1 MKNITKFALMRP
13 VTMLLALVTVLYFGL
28 QGVFGSPME
37 LTPDINFPMMI
48 IYTTFPGAGP
58 EDIVETINKPLE
70 NAVATLSGIKTYYSY
85 GMENVSMM
93 MLRYEYGTNM
103 DSAYLDLRK
112 EMDIAKNSLPEDAS
126 DPTIMEMDMNA
137 MPVMQIMI
145 RGGSDGNLRSY
156 VNDEILPELEKISSV
171 AEATVNGGRE
181 SYIRIELDRAKMEQ
195 YGLNMDTLSSLIAA
209 ADFTIPSGSIDH
221 GDQSLNV
228 STGASYKSVEAIRT
242 ITLPLKSGE
251 VIHLSDVATVY
262 DKLEDRK
269 SVARYDGEDIV
280 TVSVSKQQRASAV
293 DVSRAVHSTFDRLK
307 AENPTLSMEVIY
319 DSADNI
325 QESLN
330 GVFQT
335 LAAAVVLAMLILF
348 IFFGDLKA
356 SLIVGTSIPIS
367 VMVALCCMSAMGF
380 SMNLISV
387 GSLVLGVGMVVD
399 NSIVV
404 LDSCFR
410 QKNVRKLS
418 FYEGA
423 LQGAEYV
430 LGSVAGSTATTC
442 VVFLPLAL
450 LSGMSGQL
458 FSQFGFMIV
467 FCMVASLLSACTIV
481 PLLFYF
487 LHPQEKKEAPVNHV
501 MKAIEDGY
509 RGIARRILPH
519 SRLTIL
525 AVVLLLV
532 MSFVMAGRLG
542 MELQPEMDEGQIAV
556 TVNLKPSQDIEK
568 INETLLKVEEIVAA
582 DPDVKNYLVSYGS
595 SGVGMS
601 LGSSSATVTAYLYD
615 KGFGKDKPRK
625 RTTDEVIADWKAPMQ
640 TIPDASVTMAKAS
653 SSGMSSMTRA
663 DVECDLEGAEL
674 DVVKD
679 TADQIV
685 EALRDKPYVTKV
697 HSSMENGAPRVKVDV
712 DPVKAQAEGLTP
724 AGIAGG
730 LYTAIS
736 GKEVMSFTVDA
747 KEYKVRLEYPD
758 DTFAS
763 VEELKGWLL
772 TTPAGKK
779 IPLSDVAEVTL
790 EDSPQTLL
798 RKDKRYY
805 VQITA
810 QAVEEYKK
818 TAEAEMKAFVE
829 SWQKPIGVESVANA
843 QDESMREEMGNL
855 GNALITA
862 VFLVFVVM
870 AVQFES
876 IKFSFM
882 VMFTIPFSLIGSF
895 ALLFLGDVKISMI
908 SMIGFLMLVGTV
920 VNNGILYVDTATH
933 LRSESGDLDNSLV
946 EAGAIRLRPIFMT
959 TLTTII
965 AMVPMGLKI
974 GKAGQYL
981 QGLALVNIGGL
992 VASTTLSLLLLPV
1005 LYRMMSQYRKKP
1017 DEITDLD

>member
-1 MKNITKFALMRP
+1 MKNLTKFALMRP

-28 QGVFGSPME
+28 QGVLGSPME

-70 NAVATLSGIKTYYSY
+70 NSVATLSGIKTYYSY
-85 GMENVSMM
+85 GMENVSLM

-112 EMDIAKNSLPEDAS
+112 QMDIAKNNLPDDAS

-137 MPVMQIMI
+137 MPVMQLMI
-145 RGGSDGNLRSY
+145 RGGTDGNLRSY
-156 VNDEILPELEKISSV
+156 VNDEIIPELEKISSV

-195 YGLNMDTLSSLIAA
+195 YGLTMDTLSQLIAA

-228 STGASYKSVEAIRT
+228 STGASYKSVEAIKT
-242 ITLPLKSGE
+242 ITLPLRSGE

-262 DKLEDRK
+262 DKLQDRK

-280 TVSVSKQQRASAV
+280 TVSVSKQQSASAV
-293 DVSRAVHSTFDRLK
+293 DVSRAVHQTFETLK
-307 AENPTLSMEVIY
+307 QKNPSLSMEIIR

-325 QESLN
+325 KDSLK

-335 LAAAVVLAMLILF
+335 LALAVVLAMMILF

-356 SLIVGTSIPIS
+356 SLIVGTSIPVS

-410 QKNVRKLS
+410 QKTVRKLS

-430 LGSVAGSTATTC
+430 LGSIAGSTATTC

-450 LSGMSGQL
+450 LTGMSGQL
-458 FSQFGFMIV
+458 FSQLGFTIV
-467 FCMVASLLSACTIV
+467 FCMIASLLSACTIV

-501 MKAIEDGY
+501 MKGIEDGY
-509 RGIARRILPH
+509 RNIARKILPR

-525 AVVLLLV
+525 AVILLLV
-532 MSFVMAGRLG
+532 TSFVMAGRLG
-542 MELQPEMDEGQIAV
+542 MELQPEIDEGQISV

-568 INETLLKVEEIVAA
+568 INATLLKVEEIVAA
-582 DPDVKNYLVSYGS
+582 DPDVEDYLVSYGS

-601 LGSSSATVTAYLYD
+601 LGSSSATVTAYLKD
-615 KGFGKDKPRK
+615 KGFRKPRR
-625 RTTDEVIADWKAPMQ
+625 RTTDQVISDWKAPMQ
-640 TIPDASVTMAKAS
+640 AIPDASITMAKAS
-653 SSGMSSMTRA
+653 SSGMSSMTSA
-663 DVECDLEGAEL
+663 DIECDLQGAEL
-674 DVVKD
+674 DLVKG
-679 TADQIV
+679 TADDIV
-685 EALRDKPYVTKV
+685 EALQQEPYVTKV
-697 HSSMENGAPRVKVDV
+697 HSSMENGAPRIKVDV

-730 LYTAIS
+730 LYTSIS

-747 KEYKVRLEYPD
+747 KDYKVRLEYPD
-758 DTFAS
+758 DTFTS

-772 TTPAGKK
+772 STPAGRK

-810 QAVEEYKK
+810 QTVEEYKK
-818 TAEAEMKAFVE
+818 TAEADMKSFVE
-829 SWQKPIGVESVANA
+829 NWQKPLGVESVANA
-843 QDESMREEMGNL
+843 QDESMKEEMGNL

-862 VFLVFVVM
+862 IFLVFVVM

-895 ALLFLGDVKISMI
+895 GLLFLADCKISMI

-974 GKAGQYL
+974 GKAGQYM

-992 VASTTLSLLLLPV
+992 IASTMLSLLLLPV

-1017 DEITDLD
+1017 DEITDVD